1 MFPLQTLTREPA
13 PPEGPVLRNFLANLL
28 LIAVSFALCL
38 LVAEGAIRIIDGQSV
53 VALALP
59 EVNSSQGVDTTGGHL
74 DEMPRAASVDRA
86 LFFSDP
92 PPLPNRT
99 VPPQEWTDMYHRIQA
114 NQAGVN
120 PFLPWDM
127 YKAWNSVF
135 VGDPCTHS
143 YLKGA
148 PGQLY
153 VYDPP
158 DGKPRPFFRFLP
170 NATSPDGLV
179 TNAFGWR
186 GPPVQFQRAPQHDPH
201 RLRRRLDRG
210 GNPSDAVL
218 GTGVS
223 ARPGSIAGR
232 RRARST

>member
-1 MFPLQTLTREPA
+1 MFSLQTLTRQPM
-13 PPEGPVLRNFLANLL
+13 RNFLANLL
-28 LIAVSFALCL
+28 LIVVSFVFCVI
-38 LVAEGAIRIIDGQSV
+38 VAEGAIRIIDGQSV

-74 DEMPRAASVDRA
+74 DEIPRAAGVDRT
-86 LFFSDP
+86 LYFSDP

-99 VPPQEWTDMYHRIQA
+99 VPPKEWTDMYHRIEA
-114 NQAGVN
+114 NQRGPN

-135 VGDPCTHS
+135 VGDPCKHD

-158 DGKPRPFFRFLP
+158 DGKTRPFFRFLP
-170 NATSPDGLV
+170 
-179 TNAFGWR
+179 
-186 GPPVQFQRAPQHDPH
+186 
-201 RLRRRLDRG
+201 
-210 GNPSDAVL
+210 
-218 GTGVS
+218 
-223 ARPGSIAGR
+223 
-232 RRARST
+232 